1 MGRQLIYVIAAIC
14 TTMTVILLLILTA
27 DPVANAGGAAHPVFA
42 GMRIGGDG
50 LARLETIG
58 SLGYAFQALLLSL
71 IVAFATLGVSERHR
85 TPRLRAYMIAT
96 LVFSLFILWRM
107 VASHLNFIA
116 TGETSYFMGFP
127 TATAWAMYGVWLG
140 GIPLV
145 FIYTLGF
152 RQFIYTDEDQAEFER
167 LVAEPIA
174 EPIAEGRENENSSE
188 DARYWKPTDRK

>member
-27 DPVANAGGAAHPVFA
+27 EPVANAGGAAHPVFP

-127 TATAWAMYGVWLG
+127 AATAWAMYGVWLG

-167 LVAEPIA
+167 LVAESVA
-174 EPIAEGRENENSSE
+174 EERDTENSPE
-188 DARYWKPTDRK
+188 DTR